1 MQAVAKVTQIKA
13 GKQLSMSKSAV
24 ASRAR
29 RAAKKQQV
37 QTAVVVT
44 PVNKPKAQVQ
54 TNKPKARKLPT
65 AGMKVSAAQKRTLN
79 QSCAALAAGFLP
91 IASFVIAHYE
101 SKTDP
106 VLWLL
111 VAAALMFSAPTLAT
125 WASKWCG
132 NQYKAWGFTG
142 LLEGVMV
149 FSHLPALS
157 FAGLAILVLINASNA
172 WTLSSQRTVQPQ
184 QQLA

>member
-1 MQAVAKVTQIKA
+1 MNAVSKVTPIKA

-29 RAAKKQQV
+29 RLALKQAPAPAPAPAKKPAKAP
-37 QTAVVVT
+37 TRA
-44 PVNKPKAQVQ
+44 PKP
-54 TNKPKARKLPT
+54 RKLPT
-65 AGMKVSAAQKRTLN
+65 AGVRVSAAQKRTLN

-101 SKTDP
+101 SRSNP
-106 VLWLL
+106 ILWLL
-111 VAAALMFSAPTLAT
+111 VGAALLFSAPTLAT

-132 NQYKAWGFTG
+132 SQYKAWGFTA

-149 FSHLPALS
+149 FSHLPVLS

-172 WTLSSQRTVQPQ
+172 WTLSAQRTS
-184 QQLA
+184 QLA